1 MFPGHEGSRR
11 VADII
16 KRLLTFARQT
26 KPHKTTVDLNEI
38 IDNTLKLRAY
48 YLKTNNIELITKFD
62 TDLPLSVV
70 DPGQL
75 QQVFVNLIV
84 NAEQAMKKAH
94 GKGTLTVTT
103 EKHENNIRISFR
115 DDGPGISK
123 ENMGRVFEPFYTTK
137 EPGEGTGLGLS
148 LSRSIILEHNG
159 RMTVESE
166 PGRGAMFIID
176 LPVYNTLPPE
186 GGARVSASAEKAPPK
201 KQLRILVVDDESSVR
216 YVLERVLKHLN
227 YSVDTIADAKTA
239 LEKIAAGENYDVIL
253 TDIRMPGMNGIEM
266 YSYILEKAP
275 SMANKTIFV
284 TGDVMGT
291 DVREFLVRYNLPYL
305 SKPFHVKAVKDK
317 IDDVLRIKHL
327 ENGSSGQNAG

>member
-1 MFPGHEGSRR
+1 MMISEGSRR

-16 KRLLTFARQT
+16 RRLLTFARQT
-26 KPHKTTVDLNEI
+26 KPLKTTVNLNEI

-48 YLKTNNIELITKFD
+48 YLKTNDIELITKFD
-62 TDLPLSVV
+62 PELPLSVV

-103 EKHENNIRISFR
+103 EKQENSIRITFR

-123 ENMGRVFEPFYTTK
+123 ETMGRVFEPFYTTK

-166 PGRGAMFIID
+166 PGHGAMFIID

-186 GGARVSASAEKAPPK
+186 GGAPVSASAEKISPK

-216 YVLERVLKHLN
+216 YVLDRVLKHLN

-239 LEKIAAGENYDVIL
+239 LEKIAAGETYDVIL

-266 YSYILEKAP
+266 YSYILEKSP

-305 SKPFHVKAVKDK
+305 SKPFHVRAVKDK
-317 IDDVLRIKHL
+317 IDDVLHIKHG
-327 ENGSSGQNAG
+327 ENGNSAQNAG

>member
-1 MFPGHEGSRR
+1 
-11 VADII
+11 
-16 KRLLTFARQT
+16 
-26 KPHKTTVDLNEI
+26 
-38 IDNTLKLRAY
+38 
-48 YLKTNNIELITKFD
+48 
-62 TDLPLSVV
+62 
-70 DPGQL
+70 
-75 QQVFVNLIV
+75 
-84 NAEQAMKKAH
+84 MKKAH